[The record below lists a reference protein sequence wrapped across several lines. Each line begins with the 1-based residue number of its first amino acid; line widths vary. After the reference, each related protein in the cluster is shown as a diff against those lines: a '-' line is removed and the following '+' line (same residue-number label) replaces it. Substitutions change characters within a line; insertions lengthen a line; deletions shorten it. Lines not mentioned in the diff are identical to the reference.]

1 MIANYTP
8 SKIVTSTEYSIEFI
22 RKDTSGFSFPCD
34 STGKLH
40 ELNPEAQKNYEWC
53 LGHPEE
59 FDVKFNKV
67 KTYTWRYRENPSG
80 TCTCGHTIEL
90 FNELYGACECPHC
103 GRWWNMSGQELL
115 PPNQWDECGEY

>member
-53 LGHPEE
+53 LEHPEE
-59 FDVKFNKV
+59 FDVKFIQPDDTIREATIPYV
-67 KTYTWRYRENPSG
+67 KP
-80 TCTCGHTIEL
+80 L
-90 FNELYGACECPHC
+90 VAD
-103 GRWWNMSGQELL
+103 
-115 PPNQWDECGEY
+115 WDLIQSLA